1 MENKQG
7 NILGTQ
13 PIGQLLLK
21 FAVPSIIAMQVSAL
35 YNIVDQIFIGHSVG
49 VLGNAATN
57 VAFPLSTVCVALC
70 LLFGVGGAANFNL
83 CMGAG
88 DKERARHFV
97 GNAVA
102 LLLLSGILLS
112 LFSFILLEP
121 MMRFFGATP
130 DVLGYALEYT
140 GITLWGFPFLII
152 ANGGANLV
160 RADGSPKYSMMCMLV
175 GAIIN
180 TVLDPLFI
188 FGFDM
193 GMKGAAWATVIGQVV
208 SGLMVIVY
216 LIHMKTVKL
225 SLSDLKLS
233 GKRVV
238 QITSLGLAGCFNQL
252 AMMVVQITMNNTL
265 TYYGGKSAYGSE
277 IPLACA
283 GIIAKV
289 NMIYFSIIIGISQGL
304 QPIVSFNYGARKYGR
319 VHDTYRL
326 ALISATVVS
335 TLAFLCFQ
343 LFPRQITSLFGQG
356 SEEYFRF
363 AENYFRTF
371 LFFTFLN
378 EIQPITSNFF
388 TAIGKATRGAVL
400 ALTRQI
406 IFLLPLILILPMLI
420 GIDGVMYAGP
430 VADFAAAVLAFVMGF
445 ISLKQLRKMEAETNL
460 LEE

>member
-1 MENKQG
+1 M
-7 NILGTQ
+7 
-13 PIGQLLLK
+13 
-21 FAVPSIIAMQVSAL
+21 
-35 YNIVDQIFIGHSVG
+35 
-49 VLGNAATN
+49 
-57 VAFPLSTVCVALC
+57 
-70 LLFGVGGAANFNL
+70 
-83 CMGAG
+83 
-88 DKERARHFV
+88 
-97 GNAVA
+97 
-102 LLLLSGILLS
+102 
-112 LFSFILLEP
+112 
-121 MMRFFGATP
+121 
-130 DVLGYALEYT
+130 
-140 GITLWGFPFLII
+140 
-152 ANGGANLV
+152 
-160 RADGSPKYSMMCMLV
+160 
-175 GAIIN
+175 
-180 TVLDPLFI
+180 
-188 FGFDM
+188 
-193 GMKGAAWATVIGQVV
+193 
-208 SGLMVIVY
+208 
-216 LIHMKTVKL
+216 
-225 SLSDLKLS
+225 
-233 GKRVV
+233 V

-378 EIQPITSNFF
+378 GIQPITSNFF

-445 ISLKQLRKMEAETNL
+445 ISLKQLRKMEAETDL